1 MTDPITDMLNQI
13 RNAQAVGKTEVL
25 LPMSKIKN
33 EIANI
38 LAKEGFVGEVK
49 KTTKGKIKALKIT
62 LKYDNG
68 YPLGAPAISGMK
80 RVSKPGQRIYEPV
93 HNIKKVHGG
102 FGISIISTS
111 KGLMTNK
118 EARKQKLGG
127 EIICQIW

>member
-13 RNAQAVGKTEVL
+13 RNAQAVQKTEVL
-25 LPMSKIKN
+25 IPFSKLKN
-33 EIANI
+33 EIATI

-49 KTTKGKIKALKIT
+49 KSVKGGYKALKII

-68 YPLGAPAISGMK
+68 IPAISGSK
-80 RVSKPGQRIYEPV
+80 RVSKPGQRIYERV
-93 HNIKKVHGG
+93 IELKKVHGG
-102 FGISIISTS
+102 YGISVVSTS

-127 EIICQIW
+127 EIICQVW

>member
-25 LPMSKIKN
+25 IPLSKIKN
-33 EIANI
+33 EIAN
-38 LAKEGFVGEVK
+38 LLTKEGFIGEVK
-49 KTTKGKIKALKIT
+49 KAMKGKIKALKIT

-68 YPLGAPAISGMK
+68 VSAIAGLK
-80 RVSKPGQRIYEPV
+80 RVSKPGQRIYESV
-93 HNIKKVHGG
+93 HNIKRVHGG
-102 FGISIISTS
+102 YGISIVSTT

-127 EIICQIW
+127 EIICQVW